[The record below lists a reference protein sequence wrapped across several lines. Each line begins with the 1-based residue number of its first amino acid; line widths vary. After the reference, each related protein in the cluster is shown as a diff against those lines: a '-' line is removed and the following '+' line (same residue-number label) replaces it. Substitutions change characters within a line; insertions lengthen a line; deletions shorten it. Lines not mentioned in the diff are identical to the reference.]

1 VLYREDR
8 GLNRNRD
15 ERHVLKLPGLAV
27 ERKRLLLRFLRSA
40 SGFWCGRT
48 ARRAWVL
55 LTVMISAVL
64 LQLFVQYQLNL
75 WSRDFFN
82 AIEQKNKVAVLAE
95 ALNFAPLAAASL
107 TLALLSVWSRM
118 TTEREWR
125 RWLSDHLYDYWL
137 CNECH
142 LELKF
147 MHGEHHTPEYRI
159 AEDGRVATDLP
170 IDLGLGLLSSLLT
183 IVAFVGVLWS
193 VGGSLGVEVFG
204 LKRTIPGYLVFAVAG
219 YSLLLT
225 SATLIINRGLTHVVE
240 ANKGAEAEL
249 RASGAHLRAI
259 GESAAAVKGAHDGR
273 RAMAA
278 ALDQVIERW
287 RALCWQMIR
296 MTLVSHTNLMI
307 VPSIGLLLCA
317 PKYLAGA
324 MTLGAVVQAG
334 AAFVAVQGAF
344 NWAADNYGRLAEWA
358 ASASRV
364 ASLLCS
370 LDQINGGP
378 SSKETYSADG
388 EQGYGQISK
397 AGRSDKV
404 PHVGHNLPT

>member
-1 VLYREDR
+1 VLCREDR
-8 GLNRNRD
+8 GLNRNED
-15 ERHVLKLPGLAV
+15 VLKLPGLAV
-27 ERKRLLLRFLRSA
+27 EREHLLLRFLRSA
-40 SGFWCGRT
+40 LGFWRGRT
-48 ARRAWVL
+48 AYRAWMLVA
-55 LTVMISAVL
+55 VMIAAVL
-64 LQLFVQYQLNL
+64 LQLFVQYRLNL

-82 AIEQKNKVAVLAE
+82 AIEQKDKIAVLSE
-95 ALNFAPLAAASL
+95 ALKFAPLAATSL
-107 TLALLSVWSRM
+107 VLALVSVWSRM

-137 CNECH
+137 CNDCH

-147 MHGEHHTPEYRI
+147 MHGDHQTPEYRI

-183 IVAFVGVLWS
+183 VLAFIGVLWS
-193 VGGSLGVEVFG
+193 VGGSLGIEIFG
-204 LKRTIPGYLVFAVAG
+204 LKLTIPGYLVFAVAG

-225 SATLIINRGLTHVVE
+225 SATLIVSRRLTDVVE

-249 RASGAHLRAI
+249 RACGAHLRAI
-259 GESAAAVKGAHDGR
+259 GESSAAAKGAHDGR

-287 RALCWQMIR
+287 RALCWQILR
-296 MTLVSHTNLMI
+296 MTLVSHTNLMF
-307 VPSIGLLLCA
+307 VPSLGLLLCA

-324 MTLGAVVQAG
+324 MTLGSVVQAG

-344 NWAADNYGRLAEWA
+344 TWAADNYGRLAEWT

-378 SSKETYSADG
+378 SQIESYSTDG
-388 EQGYGQISK
+388 ELGYSRMVGVTQL
-397 AGRSDKV
+397 
-404 PHVGHNLPT
+404 GHNVPT